1 IILQLDHLVYG
12 LLVDEIVSTEE
23 IVVKPLGRHIRTVPF
38 YSGATLLGQGEIAL
52 ILDPTALAQGRIS
65 VTQNTLNAA
74 KTSLPNAGETSDE
87 RALVFQDGEGEV
99 FAIPLKS
106 VMRVE
111 HVQTKDIERIGS
123 MDCLRK
129 DHAKTLRL
137 VRLGNVLPLPTPPP
151 LGQEMF
157 VIVPRPP
164 YDQIGIVAG
173 RIVDSVDFSNH
184 VIDAKTFAAKGV
196 LGTVQL
202 LGRLTLVIDCESLV
216 SILNDQANPSEVFAD
231 AQFLLTQP

>member
-1 IILQLDHLVYG
+1 M
-12 LLVDEIVSTEE
+12 
-23 IVVKPLGRHIRTVPF
+23 
-38 YSGATLLGQGEIAL
+38 A
-52 ILDPTALAQGRIS
+52 
-65 VTQNTLNAA
+65 
-74 KTSLPNAGETSDE
+74 
-87 RALVFQDGEGEV
+87 
-99 FAIPLKS
+99 
-106 VMRVE
+106 
-111 HVQTKDIERIGS
+111 
-123 MDCLRK
+123 
-129 DHAKTLRL
+129 
-137 VRLGNVLPLPTPPP
+137 

-157 VIVPRPP
+157 VIVPRSP

-216 SILNDQANPSEVFAD
+216 SILNDQANPTEVLAD